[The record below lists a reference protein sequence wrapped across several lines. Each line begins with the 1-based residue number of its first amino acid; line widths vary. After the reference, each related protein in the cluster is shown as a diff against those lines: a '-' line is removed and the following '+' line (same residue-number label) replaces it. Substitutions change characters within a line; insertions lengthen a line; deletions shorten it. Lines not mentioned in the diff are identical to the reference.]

1 MISKKQLTHPA
12 SLITLGLIIIFI
24 ISACSTQANTGTA
37 TPGAAAG
44 QEDSDF
50 DAQIPLRTCPTEKTL
65 FTLWFSH
72 LAVLDIDMGDGETFY
87 LKFENIPPSFFDLWI
102 DADGTVTNEGI
113 VSETPIG
120 YYGEANHP
128 DDDDCPVQIFEGD
141 WQMIAEISGICVNDI
156 VTLHIKEEFLDSDL
170 HSSCGD
176 AISPGPGLYSGPE
189 LDLTFDLNSDFPA
202 DGITIPEGG
211 PFHASYDYAL
221 YPAGY
226 ELPVV
231 PLVPKQ

>member
-1 MISKKQLTHPA
+1 MISKGKVN
-12 SLITLGLIIIFI
+12 SSGYLIILGLIIIFGL
-24 ISACSTQANTGTA
+24 SACSNPAPQA
-37 TPGAAAG
+37 TPTPTLGFDLG
-44 QEDSDF
+44 SDGTE
-50 DAQIPLRTCPTEKTL
+50 IPDIACPDEKTL

-113 VSETPIG
+113 FNETPIG

-128 DDDDCPVQIFEGD
+128 GDDDCPVQIFEGD
-141 WQMIAEISGICVNDI
+141 WQMKAEINGICVNDT

-176 AISPGPGLYSGPE
+176 AIGPGPGLYSGPE

-211 PFHASYDYAL
+211 QFHASYDYAL

-231 PLVPKQ
+231 PLTEE

>member
-1 MISKKQLTHPA
+1 MISKKRFSHPA
-12 SLITLGLIIIFI
+12 SFITLVISILLI
-24 ISACSTQANTGTA
+24 ISACSSPAPQATA
-37 TPGAAAG
+37 TPTLGFDLG
-44 QEDSDF
+44 SDGTE
-50 DAQIPLRTCPTEKTL
+50 IPDLACPDEKTL

-72 LAVLDIDMGDGETFY
+72 LSVLDIDMGDGETFY
-87 LKFENIPPSFFDLWI
+87 LQFDNIPPSFFDLWI
-102 DADGTVTNEGI
+102 NADGVVTNEGI
-113 VSETPIG
+113 FSETTIG
-120 YYGEANHP
+120 YHGVANHP
-128 DDDDCPVQIFEGD
+128 DDDDCPVQTFEGV
-141 WQMIAEISGICVNDI
+141 WRMKAEISGVCVNDV

-176 AISPGPGLYSGPE
+176 AIGPGEGLYSGPE

-231 PLVPKQ
+231 PLPGQ

>member
-1 MISKKQLTHPA
+1 MISKEKVN
-12 SLITLGLIIIFI
+12 SSRYLIILGLILIIGF
-24 ISACSTQANTGTA
+24 SACSTQANTGTA
-37 TPGAAAG
+37 ASGAANG

-50 DAQIPLRTCPTEKTL
+50 DVQIPLRTCPTEKTL

-72 LAVLDIDMGDGETFY
+72 LAVLDNEWGDGETFY
-87 LKFENIPPSFFDLWI
+87 LKFENVPPSFFDLWI

-113 VSETPIG
+113 FSETPIG
-120 YYGEANHP
+120 YYGEANYP
-128 DDDDCPVQIFEGD
+128 DDNDCPVQIFEGV
-141 WQMIAEISGICVNDI
+141 WQMRAKISGVCENGI
-156 VTLHIKEEFLDSDL
+156 VRIHIIEEWLNPVL
-170 HSSCGD
+170 HSSCEDPEGLD
-176 AISPGPGLYSGPE
+176 PGLTSAPE
-189 LDLTFDLNSDFPA
+189 LNLVFDLSSDFPA

-231 PLVPKQ
+231 PLVPEQ